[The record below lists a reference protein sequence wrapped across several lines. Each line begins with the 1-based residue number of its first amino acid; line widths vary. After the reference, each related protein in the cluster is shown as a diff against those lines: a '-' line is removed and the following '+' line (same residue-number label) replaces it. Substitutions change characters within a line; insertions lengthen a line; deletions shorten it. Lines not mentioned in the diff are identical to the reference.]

1 MSTVS
6 SASRFK
12 VTTKHELSW
21 AVGSIATGAVTNAVA
36 IFALFFMTSQL
47 GIEAGIAGALI
58 FSTKMYDAVSDPV
71 MGRISDN
78 WQGKK
83 GRRSPFLLWGAL
95 LLGLSFFVLFS
106 LPPIETGLAVPVVF
120 MLLILIS
127 TGYTIFAV
135 PYLAISPDLA
145 PTYDKRTRLMSF
157 RVFFLM
163 MGVLVGA
170 VLAPKL
176 LDTEGGYRLMGIFVG
191 GVVAIAGAIAYFG
204 IRNFD
209 RALPVPERQKESFG
223 QMMAQSGKQFL
234 QVFKTKPFAI
244 LTTVKLLLFVV
255 LATVL
260 SSSPYFF
267 IFVMKKTASEFGTYM
282 GMFTIAGIAAI
293 PFIRFFIKSTGKRNA
308 YIIFLLLY
316 ATGLFSWY
324 LWTPNEAALFFYMR
338 AILIGVV
345 STGTLFSALSLLP
358 DTMEYDRLTSG
369 ISREGTM
376 SGVFTLVEKFASAVG
391 PLIVGVLLQ
400 SSGLIASKAT
410 DTIQPEA
417 ALNAIHLAA
426 SVIPALITLL
436 CIPVLLKYRLT
447 ENMLEDLK
455 RN

>member
-1 MSTVS
+1 VNTET
-6 SASRFK
+6 SATPVN
-12 VTTKHELSW
+12 VTTKNEVSW

-78 WQGKK
+78 WQGKN

-95 LLGLSFFVLFS
+95 LLGLSFFFFFS
-106 LPPIETGLAVPVVF
+106 LPPLDPGIVVPVVF
-120 MLLILIS
+120 LLLILIS

-135 PYLAISPDLA
+135 PYLALPPDIA

-176 LDTEGGYRLMGIFVG
+176 VDTLGGYRLMGMIIG
-191 GVVAIAGAIAYFG
+191 SIVVAAGMVAYFG
-204 IRNFD
+204 IRKLD
-209 RALPVPERQKESFG
+209 SELPVPERQKESFG
-223 QMMAQSGKQFL
+223 QMMAQSFTQFT

-244 LTTVKLLLFVV
+244 LTIVKLLQFVV

-260 SSSPYFF
+260 SSFPYFF
-267 IFVMKKTASEFGTYM
+267 TFVMKKTASELGTYM
-282 GMFTIAGIAAI
+282 GLFSISGIIAI
-293 PFIRFFIKSTGKRNA
+293 PFIRMFIRAVGKRNA

-316 ATGLFSWY
+316 AGGLFSWY
-324 LWTPNEAALFFYMR
+324 FWTPNEAVLFFYIR
-338 AILIGVV
+338 AVMIGVV
-345 STGTLFSALSLLP
+345 STGTLFCALSLLP

-391 PLIVGVLLQ
+391 PLIVGLLLQ
-400 SSGLIASKAT
+400 ASGLITSRDAT
-410 DTIQPEA
+410 TVQPEA
-417 ALNAIHLAA
+417 ALDAIHLAA

-447 ENMLEDLK
+447 ANMLEDLK